1 MCKPFSKNTPLAKN
15 PNLITMHPLKLT
27 NGAAML
33 LSNMLSVPEHLKTTS
48 AILTA
53 AKLIERIEVSTPDE
67 LTNEW
72 ADQEGPSI
80 ELTERERDLCKTVV
94 EALAGKIP
102 PTKHAVSILTQLG
115 FTE

>member
-1 MCKPFSKNTPLAKN
+1 
-15 PNLITMHPLKLT
+15 MHHLDLT
-27 NGAAML
+27 NGAATL
-33 LSNMLSVPEHLKTTS
+33 LTNMLSVPEHLKTTS

-53 AKLIERIEVSTPDE
+53 AQLIERIEVQQPDE

-72 ADQEGPSI
+72 ANEAGPKI
-80 ELTERERDLCKTVV
+80 ELTEKQRDLCKTVV

-115 FTE
+115 FEA

>member
-1 MCKPFSKNTPLAKN
+1 
-15 PNLITMHPLKLT
+15 
-27 NGAAML
+27 ML

-53 AKLIERIEVSTPDE
+53 AKLIELIEVKPPEE

-72 ADQEGPSI
+72 ADQKGPSI
-80 ELTERERDLCKTVV
+80 ELTEKERDLCKAVV

-115 FTE
+115 FAE

>member
-1 MCKPFSKNTPLAKN
+1 MS
-15 PNLITMHPLKLT
+15 HPLDLT
-27 NGAAML
+27 NGAAIL

-53 AKLIERIEVSTPDE
+53 AKLIERIEVKQPEE

-72 ADQEGPSI
+72 ADQAFVKI
-80 ELTERERDLCKTVV
+80 ELTEKERDLCKAVA

-115 FTE
+115 FAE

>member
-1 MCKPFSKNTPLAKN
+1 
-15 PNLITMHPLKLT
+15 MHPLKLT

-33 LSNMLSVPEHLKTTS
+33 LSNILSVPDHLKTTS

-53 AKLIERIEVSTPDE
+53 AKLIERIEVPQPAE

-72 ADQEGPSI
+72 ADQSGP
-80 ELTERERDLCKTVV
+80 ETDLTEKERDLCKTVV

-115 FTE
+115 FEA

>member
-1 MCKPFSKNTPLAKN
+1 
-15 PNLITMHPLKLT
+15 
-27 NGAAML
+27 ML
-33 LSNMLSVPEHLKTTS
+33 LSNMLSVPEYLKTTS

-53 AKLIERIEVSTPDE
+53 AKLIERIEVPTPEE

-72 ADQEGPSI
+72 ADQDGLSI
-80 ELTERERDLCKTVV
+80 ELTEKERDLCKTVV

-102 PTKHAVSILTQLG
+102 PNKHAVLILTQLG

>member
-1 MCKPFSKNTPLAKN
+1 MT
-15 PNLITMHPLKLT
+15 HPLDLT
-27 NGAAML
+27 NGSAML

-53 AKLIERIEVSTPDE
+53 ANLIERIEVKKPDE

-72 ADQEGPSI
+72 ADQKGPSI
-80 ELTERERDLCKTVV
+80 ELTEKERDLCKTVV

>member
-1 MCKPFSKNTPLAKN
+1 MT
-15 PNLITMHPLKLT
+15 HPIGLT

-33 LSNMLSVPEHLKTTS
+33 LTNMLSVPEHLKTTS

-53 AKLIERIEVSTPDE
+53 AKLIERIEVNKPDE

-72 ADQEGPSI
+72 ADQRGPSV
-80 ELTERERDLCKTVV
+80 ELTEKERDLCKSVA

-115 FTE
+115 FEA

>member
-1 MCKPFSKNTPLAKN
+1 MT
-15 PNLITMHPLKLT
+15 HPLDLT

-33 LSNMLSVPEHLKTTS
+33 LSNMLSVPEHLKTTR

-53 AKLIERIEVSTPDE
+53 AKLIERMEIKQPEE
-67 LTNEW
+67 LTAEW
-72 ADQEGPSI
+72 ADQKGPSI
-80 ELTERERDLCKTVV
+80 ELTENERDLCKTVV

>member
-1 MCKPFSKNTPLAKN
+1 MH
-15 PNLITMHPLKLT
+15 NLNLT
-27 NGAAML
+27 NGAAIL
-33 LSNMLSVPEHLKTTS
+33 LANMLNVSDNLKTPS

-53 AKLIERIEVSTPDE
+53 ASLIDRIEVKQPAE

-72 ADQEGPSI
+72 ADADGPKV
-80 ELTERERDLCKTVV
+80 ELTEKERDLCKNVV

-115 FTE
+115 FEA